1 MCKCLKNLEICLH
14 IYVTI
19 SFLAR
24 LILGALIAAKT
35 GFQNEVLIL
44 SIFSLLNSIA
54 LLIAWIFFCISYGHG
69 DTYSYQSGGYIYT
82 VTIDTSKEDPEHMRK
97 RHGKADFFFKNG
109 MKIGY
114 ISLIFAIGTIEE
126 YFRVDGNYLKERDW
140 EYYVIFIIVTIFE
153 LIFVVLLL
161 FAKHYN
167 K

>member
-1 MCKCLKNLEICLH
+1 MCKCLKNLEFWL
-14 IYVTI
+14 YI
-19 SFLAR
+19 SSVFFVLAR
-24 LILGALIAAKT
+24 FILGLLITFSTK
-35 GFQNEVLIL
+35 FKSEVLIL

-54 LLIAWIFFCISYGHG
+54 LLIAWIFFCIAYGHG

-82 VTIDTSKEDPEHMRK
+82 ATIDISKEDYRDTKERYDKM
-97 RHGKADFFFKNG
+97 DFFIQNG

-153 LIFVVLLL
+153 LIFLVLLL

>member
-1 MCKCLKNLEICLH
+1 MCKCLKDLNTCLS
-14 IYVTI
+14 IYVI
-19 SFLAR
+19 LSFVAR
-24 LILGALIAAKT
+24 FILGLLITIFTKFE
-35 GFQNEVLIL
+35 GEILFL

-54 LLIAWIFFCISYGHG
+54 LFTTIIFFVVGYSNG
-69 DTYSYQSGGYIYT
+69 DTYSYKSGGYTYT
-82 VTIDTSKEDPEHMRK
+82 VTIDTSKEDPEHKRK
-97 RHGKADFFFKNG
+97 RYDKADFFFKNG

>member
-1 MCKCLKNLEICLH
+1 M
-14 IYVTI
+14 Y
-19 SFLAR
+19 
-24 LILGALIAAKT
+24 
-35 GFQNEVLIL
+35 
-44 SIFSLLNSIA
+44 
-54 LLIAWIFFCISYGHG
+54 FFCISYGHG
-69 DTYSYQSGGYIYT
+69 DTYSYQSGGLIYT
-82 VTIDTSKEDPEHMRK
+82 GTIDISKEDPEFMRK